1 MKNFIL
7 VNEKKNEKMGG
18 MKVFSIQYIR
28 KNMELL
34 KYYQIDDI
42 YREKEDNIEIY
53 GKTITGKYFSIKMK
67 NENGELKTHY
77 HEDIKELVIYNK
89 RLKRQM
95 IKIGSDM
102 DFFDKYKK
110 YMDMQTYLF
119 VHTMIMNA
127 INRHN
132 SSK

>member
-1 MKNFIL
+1 
-7 VNEKKNEKMGG
+7 
-18 MKVFSIQYIR
+18 
-28 KNMELL
+28 MELL

-42 YREKEDNIEIY
+42 YREKEDIMEIY

-67 NENGELKTHY
+67 NEDGRLKTHY
-77 HEDIKELVIYNK
+77 HEDIKEQVIYNK

-102 DFFDKYKK
+102 DFFEKYKK
-110 YMDMQTYLF
+110 YMDIQTYLF